1 MINNQGS
8 LNTNAT
14 EENVV
19 RQTCKNALPAD
30 TTMKRNKANKCKV
43 ILLRKNDAVY

>member
-1 MINNQGS
+1 MINNYGS

-30 TTMKRNKANKCKV
+30 NNEKEHNE
-43 ILLRKNDAVY
+43 